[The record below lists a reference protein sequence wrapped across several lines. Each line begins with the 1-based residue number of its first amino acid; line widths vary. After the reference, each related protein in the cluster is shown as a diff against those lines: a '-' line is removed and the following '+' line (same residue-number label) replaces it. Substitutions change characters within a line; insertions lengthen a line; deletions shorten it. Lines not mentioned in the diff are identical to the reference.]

1 MPSFGVSAISAKNP
15 SLFNIFSTSDIQLM
29 KSPQYDKQY
38 FNMHY
43 GFERPFLPAG
53 VFLPCNPSSFDTSV
67 TDIRTG
73 SPHPGSFCMLA
84 VIELS
89 LLADI

>member
-53 VFLPCNPSSFDTSV
+53 VFY
-67 TDIRTG
+67 
-73 SPHPGSFCMLA
+73 LA
-84 VIELS
+84 ILQVLIHLS
-89 LLADI
+89 LR

>member
-38 FNMHY
+38 FNMQY

-53 VFLPCNPSSFDTSV
+53 VFYLTTLQV
-67 TDIRTG
+67 LI
-73 SPHPGSFCMLA
+73 H
-84 VIELS
+84 LS
-89 LLADI
+89 LR